1 MLNKADLAAPDK
13 QQVGSITLLHVT
25 LLHALHACAMT
36 TRYASV
42 LALTVV
48 CFLKR
53 LHAFQLRCASD
64 AGCFAPV
71 TGAAAVSPVHQQS
84 EAWQH
89 PTAVAHHHPR
99 AESGQTQCRHAHDH
113 GCRYAGAACRHI
125 CRYCYKLEY
134 QLLLRPVHLPRL
146 VGYHICA
153 PYTYSLVIQHLSRLP
168 VNTSCEP
175 ANAPS
180 QEDLV
185 HV

>member
-1 MLNKADLAAPDK
+1 MLEVRDARIPFSSANPELENLVRQKRRLIVLNKADLAAPDK

-89 PTAVAHHHPR
+89 PTAVAHHHPK
-99 AESGQTQCRHAHDH
+99 AESRQIQCRHAHNR
-113 GCRYAGAACRHI
+113 GCR
-125 CRYCYKLEY
+125 
-134 QLLLRPVHLPRL
+134 
-146 VGYHICA
+146 
-153 PYTYSLVIQHLSRLP
+153 
-168 VNTSCEP
+168 
-175 ANAPS
+175 
-180 QEDLV
+180 
-185 HV
+185 